1 MEILRTVR
9 KILED
14 ELKSIEGENFFKTRK
29 ILIKENIK
37 IEGGIVKLNLIE
49 KLKDQ
54 WGLNLIIN

>member
-9 KILED
+9 KTLED